1 MGRAEQSITSDTGRL
16 ETFADGV
23 MAIAITLLIL
33 EVRVPQ
39 PDALVHQ
46 TLRSALAEQWPSY
59 VGFVVSFLTIGVIW
73 VNHHEMFKLI
83 ERATRGFLMLN
94 VIFLMTI
101 SFLPF
106 PTALVADYVRHPDGR
121 TTATLV
127 YGLTMIAI
135 SVMFNVV
142 WRAASTDG
150 RLLVDGVNPDAL
162 ARVTRSYLGG
172 PIVYTIA
179 TLLAF
184 VNPFISLGIFAVMAV
199 FWMLPSAGVRV
210 ATLTGSG

>member
-1 MGRAEQSITSDTGRL
+1 
-16 ETFADGV
+16 
-23 MAIAITLLIL
+23 
-33 EVRVPQ
+33 
-39 PDALVHQ
+39 
-46 TLRSALAEQWPSY
+46 
-59 VGFVVSFLTIGVIW
+59 
-73 VNHHEMFKLI
+73 
-83 ERATRGFLMLN
+83 
-94 VIFLMTI
+94 MTI

-121 TTATLV
+121 TAATV
-127 YGLTMIAI
+127 AYGATMIAI
-135 SVMFNVV
+135 SIMFNMV

-150 RLLVDGVNPDAL
+150 RLLVDGVNADAL

-179 TLLAF
+179 TLLTF
-184 VNPFISLGIFAVMAV
+184 VNPFISLGIFAAMAV